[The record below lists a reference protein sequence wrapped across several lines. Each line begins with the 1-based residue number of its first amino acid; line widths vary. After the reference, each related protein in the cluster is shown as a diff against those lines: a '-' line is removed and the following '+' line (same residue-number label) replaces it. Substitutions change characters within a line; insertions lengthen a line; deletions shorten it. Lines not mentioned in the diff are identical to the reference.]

1 MLENLEIL
9 LPYGDSYAPVRANPT
24 DAGLDLKSRVT
35 INLSCTERTLVPTGV
50 YVKIPVGYVGLLIP
64 RSSLSKNGVMLANSV
79 GVIDSDYRGEIMA
92 ALISHNNDE
101 PMINEGDRIVQ
112 LLIVPIALP
121 TPIVAHATVE
131 DWAKTTN
138 RGIGGFGSTGK

>member
-9 LPYGDSYAPVRANPT
+9 LPYGDNYAPVRANPT
-24 DAGLDLKSRVT
+24 DAGLDLKSRIT
-35 INLSCTERTLVPTGV
+35 TSLSCTERTLVPTGV

-92 ALISHNNDE
+92 ALISHNDDE

-121 TPIVAHATVE
+121 APIVAHATVE
-131 DWAKTTN
+131 DWAKTTS
-138 RGIGGFGSTGK
+138 RGAGGFGSTGK